1 VSGAR
6 GIGIALLLLAVA
18 VYAAVTSPADE
29 AAAEARTQTERL
41 VRERQDGAGKL
52 ADIERRAA
60 FLGRA
65 AALMNQPAAARG
77 DESIQRV
84 RAGIVRSLRDMHVS
98 HVRLEV
104 RPAPGPAIAA
114 VALSAEGGFFE
125 LLRLIAQLNRPGS
138 GLVLQHVTMSGAPY
152 TLAFDA
158 VAIGAA
164 P

>member
-6 GIGIALLLLAVA
+6 GIGIALLLLAVV
-18 VYAAVTSPADE
+18 VYAAVTSPADD
-29 AAAEARTQTERL
+29 AAAEARAQTERL
-41 VRERQDGAGKL
+41 VRERQEGAGKL

-65 AALMNQPAAARG
+65 AALMNQPVAGRG
-77 DESIQRV
+77 EESIQRV
-84 RAGIVRSLRDMHVS
+84 RAGIVRSLRDTHVS

-104 RPAPGPAIAA
+104 RPASGPAIATVA
-114 VALSAEGGFFE
+114 VSADGGLFE

-138 GLVLQHVTMSGAPY
+138 GLVLQHVAMSGAPSAM
-152 TLAFDA
+152 TFDA